1 MQLVAVVHV
10 LAEHE
15 REAVDELLHRR
26 RRDVEDAHAALFGE
40 HQLAGGRGRVVG
52 RGFGVALAHATSSA
66 TAGAIAGVAAIG
78 GAVTCARSPR
88 SRYHGRRLIHA
99 GAMLP

>member
-1 MQLVAVVHV
+1 VQLVAVVHV

-15 REAVDELLHRR
+15 REAVDELLHGR

-40 HQLAGGRGRVVG
+40 HELARAGGRGRVVG
-52 RGFGVALAHATSSA
+52 RGFGVALAHASSSA

-78 GAVTCARSPR
+78 GA
-88 SRYHGRRLIHA
+88 
-99 GAMLP
+99 